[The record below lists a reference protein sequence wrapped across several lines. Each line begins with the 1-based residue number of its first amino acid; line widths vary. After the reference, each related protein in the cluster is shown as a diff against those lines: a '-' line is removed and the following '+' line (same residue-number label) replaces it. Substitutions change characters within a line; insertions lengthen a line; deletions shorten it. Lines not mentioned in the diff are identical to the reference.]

1 RWLGDPTRS
10 EFTVALP
17 DVVAGEIIFRRLQCS
32 VCHVIDKIPIT
43 IPDQTMLSPAFVSRL
58 SNRGGTSFVSYLGTD
73 LLMHDMGYL
82 SQVGYRTA
90 GFRDPTTGVAL
101 PTINGL
107 PNNYVQKI
115 RTPALKGL
123 RFNRYVTES
132 QLNTKNACSY
142 SPGRTPCDPG

>member
-1 RWLGDPTRS
+1 
-10 EFTVALP
+10 
-17 DVVAGEIIFRRLQCS
+17 
-32 VCHVIDKIPIT
+32 
-43 IPDQTMLSPAFVSRL
+43 
-58 SNRGGTSFVSYLGTD
+58 
-73 LLMHDMGYL
+73 
-82 SQVGYRTA
+82 TA

-142 SPGRTPCDPG
+142 SPGRTPCDPGCDFLLHDGRACDAIEAGFLDDGPAIKKLRGTVGGIPYLNMIEGLNNLSVVQLQWLRAFLYSL